1 MMIASV
7 RGALGLTPVF
17 KCSLTK
23 CYSTD
28 GQGTSAG
35 THLLF
40 LNLQRT
46 INRYAANAGFKA
58 VTVDGFIGSGT
69 ASAFTKAANY
79 AMQRLNAMA
88 VDGSW
93 GAAPAAIAAR
103 TQVATVVGLGASK
116 QGLAAGA
123 QQAYDALKFA
133 ADTIGLGIWTQTPL
147 PPSDVQMP
155 PFQVPPYTP
164 PTPPTVPPPSMQ
176 PPTVPPPPM
185 QPSWTRTNWPWLA
198 AGAILLAGLGT
209 ATYYVFKP
217 QEM

>member
-1 MMIASV
+1 MMIASAH
-7 RGALGLTPVF
+7 GLGITPVF

-88 VDGSW
+88 ADGSW
-93 GAAPAAIAAR
+93 GSVPAVLTAR
-103 TQVATVVGLGASK
+103 TQVATVVGLGGSK
-116 QGLAAGA
+116 QALAAGA
-123 QQAYDALKFA
+123 QQAYDALKLA
-133 ADTIGLGIWTQTPL
+133 ADVMGLGSAPPSPL
-147 PPSDVQMP
+147 PPSDVM
-155 PFQVPPYTP
+155 VPPYMLPPSTTP
-164 PTPPTVPPPSMQ
+164 PVVMPPTLPPDSM
-176 PPTVPPPPM
+176 TPPM
-185 QPSWTRTNWPWLA
+185 QPSWARTNWPWLA

>member
-88 VDGSW
+88 ADGSW
-93 GAAPAAIAAR
+93 GAAPAAVAAR
-103 TQVATVVGLGASK
+103 TQVALVVGLGTSK

-133 ADTIGLGIWTQTPL
+133 ADTIGLGNWTQTPL
-147 PPSDVQMP
+147 PPSDVMVPPTQVLPPVTTAPPALPPDAMP
-155 PFQVPPYTP
+155 P
-164 PTPPTVPPPSMQ
+164 S
-176 PPTVPPPPM
+176 M